1 MKQQP
6 TPLTEQPRAEP
17 EIILPGTPVDFRSR
31 VWSSA
36 DTRARGRIYVAR
48 VGPVGSAVLFL
59 AIGFLAVFALFLLL
73 GAVLISLAVIGMLTM
88 GAILSVVWRGRS
100 RRIG

>member
-1 MKQQP
+1 MELLSRDH
-6 TPLTEQPRAEP
+6 TICGGLFAV
-17 EIILPGTPVDFRSR
+17 GAPVDFRLR
-31 VWSSA
+31 ARTSA

-48 VGPVGSAVLFL
+48 LGPVGSAVLFL

-73 GAVLISLAVIGMLTM
+73 GAVLISLAVIGVLTI

-100 RRIG
+100 RRIS